1 MAGQIVFHCHR
12 NTARLSRTVWVAY
25 SKFHPLDRTPFRR
38 CQSRSATILGCSVC
52 HARSHMIS
60 LFGKNEPEP
69 TLLERLKN
77 SVSKTKAALSETV
90 DTIFLGERKIDPS
103 ILKDLETALLSADL
117 GVKPTREILDAVR
130 EKMDRN
136 ALADAAHL
144 KREIKSHI
152 IRILNMPVRPD
163 VAAGSGIS
171 TSKNGS
177 GTRVI
182 FIIGVNGA
190 GKTTSIGKL
199 ANRLRQEGR
208 SVMLCAADT
217 FRAAAVEQL
226 EIWAQR
232 NGIEVIKQKSGADP
246 AAVVYDAVAAAK
258 ARSSDVVIV
267 DTAGRLHTK
276 SNLMAEL
283 EKMKRTAAKVIPGA
297 PHDVLLVLDA
307 TTGQNGLAQAREFT
321 STVGVTGIILTKLDG
336 TAKGGIVVAIS
347 RELGLPIRFVG
358 TGEQINDMVPFDAE
372 TYANSLFD

>member
-1 MAGQIVFHCHR
+1 
-12 NTARLSRTVWVAY
+12 
-25 SKFHPLDRTPFRR
+25 
-38 CQSRSATILGCSVC
+38 
-52 HARSHMIS
+52 MIS
-60 LFGKNEPEP
+60 LFGKPEP
-69 TLLERLKN
+69 TLAERLKA

-103 ILKDLETALLSADL
+103 ILKELETALLSADL
-117 GVKPTREILDAVR
+117 GVKPTREILAAVR

-136 ALADAAHL
+136 ALSDAAQL
-144 KREIKSHI
+144 KREIKTHI
-152 IRILNMPVRPD
+152 VRILNAPARPD
-163 VAAGSGIS
+163 VAAANIS
-171 TSKNGS
+171 ASPNGD

-182 FIIGVNGA
+182 FIVGVNGA

-199 ANRLRQEGR
+199 ANRLRQECR
-208 SVMLCAADT
+208 SVVLCAADT
-217 FRAAAVEQL
+217 FRAAAIEQL

-232 NGIEVIKQKSGADP
+232 NGVEVIKQKPGADP

-258 ARSSDVVIV
+258 ARSADVVIV

-283 EKMKRTAAKVIPGA
+283 EKMKRTAAKVIRGA

-358 TGEQINDMVPFDAE
+358 TGEQINDLVPFDAE

>member
-1 MAGQIVFHCHR
+1 
-12 NTARLSRTVWVAY
+12 
-25 SKFHPLDRTPFRR
+25 
-38 CQSRSATILGCSVC
+38 
-52 HARSHMIS
+52 
-60 LFGKNEPEP
+60 
-69 TLLERLKN
+69 
-77 SVSKTKAALSETV
+77 
-90 DTIFLGERKIDPS
+90 
-103 ILKDLETALLSADL
+103 
-117 GVKPTREILDAVR
+117 VKPTREILDAVR

-136 ALADAAHL
+136 ALADTAQL

-152 IRILNMPVRPD
+152 IRILNAPVRPD
-163 VAAGSGIS
+163 VSAGSGIS
-171 TSKNGS
+171 TSQNGS

-182 FIIGVNGA
+182 FIVGVNGA

-199 ANRLRQEGR
+199 ANRLRQDGR
-208 SVMLCAADT
+208 SVVLCAADT

-232 NGIEVIKQKSGADP
+232 NSIEVIKQKSGADP

-258 ARSSDVVIV
+258 ARSADVVIV

>member
-1 MAGQIVFHCHR
+1 
-12 NTARLSRTVWVAY
+12 
-25 SKFHPLDRTPFRR
+25 
-38 CQSRSATILGCSVC
+38 
-52 HARSHMIS
+52 MIT
-60 LFGKNEPEP
+60 LFGKPEP
-69 TLLERLKN
+69 TLAERLKD

-90 DTIFLGERKIDPS
+90 DAIFLGERKIDPS
-103 ILKDLETALLSADL
+103 LLKHLETALLSADL
-117 GVKPTREILDAVR
+117 GVRTTREILDAVR

-136 ALADAAHL
+136 ALADSTQL

-152 IRILNMPVRPD
+152 ARILDAPGGRTTPAPAMG
-163 VAAGSGIS
+163 VASS
-171 TSKNGS
+171 SNGK
-177 GTRVI
+177 GPRVI
-182 FIIGVNGA
+182 FIVGVNGA

-199 ANRLRQEGR
+199 ANRLRKEGS
-208 SVMLCAADT
+208 SVILCAADT

-232 NGIEVIKQKSGADP
+232 NGVEVVKQKSGADP
-246 AAVVYDAVAAAK
+246 AAVVYDAVAAGK
-258 ARSSDVVIV
+258 ARGSDAVIV

-283 EKMKRTAAKVIPGA
+283 EKMKRTAAKIIPGA

-336 TAKGGIVVAIS
+336 TAKGGIVVAIT

-358 TGEQINDMVPFDAE
+358 TGEQINDLIPFDSE
-372 TYANSLFD
+372 TYVNSLFD

>member
-1 MAGQIVFHCHR
+1 
-12 NTARLSRTVWVAY
+12 
-25 SKFHPLDRTPFRR
+25 
-38 CQSRSATILGCSVC
+38 
-52 HARSHMIS
+52 MIS

-69 TLLERLKN
+69 TLLEKLKA

-90 DTIFLGERKIDPS
+90 DTIFLGERKIDPAL
-103 ILKDLETALLSADL
+103 LKQLENALLSADL
-117 GVKPTREILDAVR
+117 GVRTTKEILDSVR
-130 EKMDRN
+130 EKLDRN
-136 ALADAAHL
+136 ALADASQL

-152 IRILNMPVRPD
+152 VRILAASAASVGGPA
-163 VAAGSGIS
+163 AAGPLAGPAGASP
-171 TSKNGS
+171 NGT
-177 GTRVI
+177 GPRVI
-182 FIIGVNGA
+182 FVVGVNGA

-199 ANRLRQEGR
+199 ANRLRKDNF
-208 SVMLCAADT
+208 SVILCAADT

-226 EIWAQR
+226 EIWATR
-232 NGIEVIKQKSGADP
+232 NGIDVIKQKSGADP

-258 ARSSDVVIV
+258 ARSTDALIV

-321 STVGVTGIILTKLDG
+321 STVRVTGIILTKLDG
-336 TAKGGIVVAIS
+336 TAKGGIVVAIA

-358 TGEQINDMVPFDAE
+358 TGEQINDLVPFDAE
-372 TYANSLFD
+372 TYVNSLFD

>member
-1 MAGQIVFHCHR
+1 
-12 NTARLSRTVWVAY
+12 
-25 SKFHPLDRTPFRR
+25 
-38 CQSRSATILGCSVC
+38 
-52 HARSHMIS
+52 MIS

-69 TLLERLKN
+69 TLLEKLKA
-77 SVSKTKAALSETV
+77 SVTKTKAVLSDTV
-90 DTIFLGERKIDPS
+90 DNIFQGEKKIDAS
-103 ILKDLETALLSADL
+103 LLKQLETALLSADL
-117 GVKPTREILDAVR
+117 GVRTTKEILESVR
-130 EKMDRN
+130 EKLERN
-136 ALADAAHL
+136 ALSDGSQV

-152 IRILNMPVRPD
+152 AKILNASTANVPS
-163 VAAGSGIS
+163 AAGPLGGPASAATVS
-171 TSKNGS
+171 ANGQ
-177 GTRVI
+177 GPRVI
-182 FIIGVNGA
+182 FVVGVNGA

-199 ANRLRQEGR
+199 ANRLRKDNF

-226 EIWAQR
+226 EIWANR

-258 ARSSDVVIV
+258 ARSTDALIV

-321 STVGVTGIILTKLDG
+321 SSVRVTGIILTKLDG
-336 TAKGGIVVAIS
+336 TAKGGIVVAIA
-347 RELGLPIRFVG
+347 RELGMPIRFVG
-358 TGEQINDMVPFDAE
+358 TGEQINDLVPFDAE
-372 TYANSLFD
+372 TYVNSLFD

>member
-1 MAGQIVFHCHR
+1 
-12 NTARLSRTVWVAY
+12 
-25 SKFHPLDRTPFRR
+25 
-38 CQSRSATILGCSVC
+38 
-52 HARSHMIS
+52 MIS
-60 LFGKNEPEP
+60 LFGKKDKEKAEPS
-69 TLLERLKN
+69 LLDRLKA
-77 SVSKTKAALSETV
+77 SVSKTKAALADTV
-90 DTIFLGERKIDPS
+90 DNIFLGGRKIDPAL
-103 ILKDLETALLSADL
+103 LKELETALLSADL

-130 EKMDRN
+130 DKMERN
-136 ALADAAHL
+136 ALSDGAQL
-144 KREIKSHI
+144 KAEIKSHI
-152 IRILNMPVRPD
+152 VRILN
-163 VAAGSGIS
+163 AAEPSQAGTTGTLASPPIG
-171 TSKNGS
+171 G

-182 FIIGVNGA
+182 FIVGVNGA

-199 ANRLRQEGR
+199 AKRLRQEGR
-208 SVMLCAADT
+208 SVVLCAADT
-217 FRAAAVEQL
+217 FRAAATEQL

-258 ARSSDVVIV
+258 ARNTDVVIV

-297 PHDVLLVLDA
+297 PHDVFLVLDA

-358 TGEQINDMVPFDAE
+358 TGEQINDLVPFDAE

>member
-1 MAGQIVFHCHR
+1 MGSFGTGRKRPAGEEP
-12 NTARLSRTVWVAY
+12 
-25 SKFHPLDRTPFRR
+25 PLAFPCR
-38 CQSRSATILGCSVC
+38 SSASATILCCAQVIAGNL
-52 HARSHMIS
+52 MIS

-69 TLLERLKN
+69 TLLEKLKA

-90 DTIFLGERKIDPS
+90 DTIFLGERKIDPAL
-103 ILKDLETALLSADL
+103 LKQLETALLSADL
-117 GVKPTREILDAVR
+117 GVRTTREILDAVR

-136 ALADAAHL
+136 ALADASQL
-144 KREIKSHI
+144 KREIKAHI
-152 IRILNMPVRPD
+152 VRILAASATSAG
-163 VAAGSGIS
+163 AAGPIAGAAGASP
-171 TSKNGS
+171 NGK
-177 GTRVI
+177 GPRVI
-182 FIIGVNGA
+182 FIVGVNGA

-199 ANRLRQEGR
+199 ANRLRKDGL

-226 EIWAQR
+226 EIWALR

-258 ARSSDVVIV
+258 ARGTDALIV

-307 TTGQNGLAQAREFT
+307 TTGQNGLVQAREFT
-321 STVGVTGIILTKLDG
+321 STVRVTGIILTKLDG
-336 TAKGGIVVAIS
+336 TAKGGIVVAIA

-358 TGEQINDMVPFDAE
+358 TGEQINDLVPFDAE
-372 TYANSLFD
+372 TYVNSLFD

>member
-1 MAGQIVFHCHR
+1 
-12 NTARLSRTVWVAY
+12 
-25 SKFHPLDRTPFRR
+25 
-38 CQSRSATILGCSVC
+38 
-52 HARSHMIS
+52 MIS
-60 LFGKNEPEP
+60 LFGKNRPES
-69 TLLERLKN
+69 TFLEKLKG

-90 DTIFLGERKIDPS
+90 DAIFLGERQIDPS
-103 ILKDLETALLSADL
+103 ILKALETALLSADL

-130 EKMDRN
+130 EKMDRK
-136 ALADAAHL
+136 ALSDATQL

-152 IRILNMPVRPD
+152 IQILKAPVKPD
-163 VAAGSGIS
+163 VAGASGLS
-171 TSKNGS
+171 TSENGT

-182 FIIGVNGA
+182 FIVGVNGA

-199 ANRLRQEGR
+199 ANRLRQESR
-208 SVMLCAADT
+208 SIVLCAADT
-217 FRAAAVEQL
+217 FRAAAIEQL

-232 NGIEVIKQKSGADP
+232 NGIEVVKQKSGTDP
-246 AAVVYDAVAAAK
+246 AAVVFDAVASAK
-258 ARSSDVVIV
+258 ARSADVVIV

-283 EKMKRTAAKVIPGA
+283 EKMKRTASKVIPGA

-321 STVGVTGIILTKLDG
+321 SSVAVTGIILTKLDG

-358 TGEQINDMVPFDAE
+358 TGEQINDLVPFDAE

>member
-1 MAGQIVFHCHR
+1 
-12 NTARLSRTVWVAY
+12 
-25 SKFHPLDRTPFRR
+25 
-38 CQSRSATILGCSVC
+38 
-52 HARSHMIS
+52 MIS

-69 TLLERLKN
+69 TLLERLKK
-77 SVSKTKAALSETV
+77 SVSKTKAALAETV

-136 ALADAAHL
+136 ALADAAQL

-152 IRILNMPVRPD
+152 IRILNAPVRPD
-163 VAAGSGIS
+163 VAASGIS
-171 TSKNGS
+171 TSQNGS

-182 FIIGVNGA
+182 FIVGVNGA
-190 GKTTSIGKL
+190 AKTTSIGTL
-199 ANRLRQEGR
+199 ASRLRQEGR
-208 SVMLCAADT
+208 SVVLCAADT

-258 ARSSDVVIV
+258 ARSADVVIV

-283 EKMKRTAAKVIPGA
+283 EKMKRTAAKVISGA
-297 PHDVLLVLDA
+297 PHDVLLVLDG
-307 TTGQNGLAQAREFT
+307 TTRQNGLAQAREFT
-321 STVGVTGIILTKLDG
+321 STVAVTGIILTKLDG

-347 RELGLPIRFVG
+347 RDLGLPIRFVG